1 MFMSP
6 VNRKNP
12 KGDNASAYKKKE
24 KVMNRPEE
32 LSQPLDV
39 LPDRLPDMVPTVI
52 RRRLSLLGKP
62 LTKTELQILRWA
74 SEGKTIW
81 EMSKIR
87 CTSEATVKF
96 HLRNIY
102 GKLDVN
108 NRVQAMN
115 EAARQGLC

>member
-1 MFMSP
+1 MFMAP

-12 KGDNASAYKKKE
+12 KDDSASAYKKE
-24 KVMNRPEE
+24 RAMSRPEE
-32 LSQPLDV
+32 MSHPLEI
-39 LPDRLPDMVPTVI
+39 VPTAI

-62 LTKTELQILRWA
+62 LTRTELEILRWA

-81 EMSKIR
+81 EMSRIR

-115 EAARQGLC
+115 EATRQGLC